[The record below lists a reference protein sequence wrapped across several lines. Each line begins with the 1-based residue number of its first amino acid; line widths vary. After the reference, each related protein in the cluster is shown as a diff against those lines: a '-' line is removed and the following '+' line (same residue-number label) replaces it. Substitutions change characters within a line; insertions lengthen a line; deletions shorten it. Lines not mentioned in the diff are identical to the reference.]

1 MTDEDNNR
9 KTESM
14 TNYEMVYDYS
24 SSALTEQG
32 KGGLIDAPLDS
43 ALAAQSSS
51 QMTVDESWMK
61 RIWEWADEFEIPE
74 SNIPR
79 NRDGLLAI
87 SRLAIFKITP
97 IRDKG
102 SKKR

>member
-43 ALAAQSSS
+43 
-51 QMTVDESWMK
+51 V
-61 RIWEWADEFEIPE
+61 
-74 SNIPR
+74 
-79 NRDGLLAI
+79 
-87 SRLAIFKITP
+87 
-97 IRDKG
+97 
-102 SKKR
+102 